1 MSVAKK
7 GYQVALA
14 VTVMG
19 QAVTQAARDGGL
31 SRQAFHASAGGGL
44 HG

>member
-19 QAVTQAARDGGL
+19 QAVTQAARDG
-31 SRQAFHASAGGGL
+31 A
-44 HG
+44 